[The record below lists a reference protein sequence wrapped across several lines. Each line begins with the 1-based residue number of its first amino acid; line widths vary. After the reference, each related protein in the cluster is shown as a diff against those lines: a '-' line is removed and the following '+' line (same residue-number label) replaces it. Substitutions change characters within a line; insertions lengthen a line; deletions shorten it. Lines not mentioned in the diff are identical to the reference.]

1 MTTNEELKMTT
12 NQPRSFGQRLW
23 WIIRTTFL
31 IFILAVLVTAVLGG
45 LGYAGYLGV
54 LEIQRSNNSLAMRI
68 DANEQNLNS
77 LRDLVNTEFAQ
88 GNPEQQVQINQL
100 ENELARLTSQL
111 ESLQA
116 TQAADTAVQTE
127 QLTTLQADLA
137 TAIAENGDLAE
148 ELASVQAALVA
159 LQSDLNRSGGR
170 IDELG
175 GDVDRLRVQ
184 LADLDDAL
192 TAFRDE
198 AVALHDQE
206 TAELQQSLT
215 LLQLWGVLTNA
226 RLALLNDDVTGAE
239 TAAAQAQTLAAALTA
254 EPDSAVAVILERLQ
268 TRLDLAAG
276 SFATSL
282 ATAAQDLEAASRE
295 LSLLMARPT
304 AESAVVEATPALT
317 ETPEASEEEE
327 TAVTPT
333 APPPATTTPQPL
345 PTPSPTATP

>member
-77 LRDLVNTEFAQ
+77 LRDLVNSEFAQ

-226 RLALLNDDVTGAE
+226 RLALLNDDVTGAA
-239 TAAAQAQTLAAALTA
+239 TAVTQAQTLAANLTA
-254 EPDSAVAVILERLQ
+254 EPDTAVVVILERLQ

-276 SFATSL
+276 SFASSL

-304 AESAVVEATPALT
+304 AETEVVEATPDLT
-317 ETPEASEEEE
+317 VTPETSE
-327 TAVTPT
+327 TAGTAVAPT
-333 APPPATTTPQPL
+333 ATPSATTTPQPL
-345 PTPSPTATP
+345 LTPAPTATP

>member
-1 MTTNEELKMTT
+1 MTINEELKMTT

-23 WIIRTTFL
+23 WIIRTTLL
-31 IFILAVLVTAVLGG
+31 IFVLAVLATAVLGG

-77 LRDLVNTEFAQ
+77 LRDLVNSEFAQ
-88 GNPEQQVQINQL
+88 GNPEQQVQLNQL

-116 TQAADTAVQTE
+116 TQAADTAVQTD
-127 QLTTLQADLA
+127 QLTTLQTDLA
-137 TAIAENGDLAE
+137 DAIAANSDLAE
-148 ELASVQAALVA
+148 ELASVQSALVA
-159 LQSDLNRSGGR
+159 LQSDLNSSGGR
-170 IDELG
+170 LDELG

-184 LADLDDAL
+184 LTELDDTL
-192 TAFRDE
+192 TVMNEEAAAARDR
-198 AVALHDQE
+198 E

-239 TAAAQAQTLAAALTA
+239 TAVAQAQTLAATLTA
-254 EPDSAVAVILERLQ
+254 EPDSAVEIILERLQ

-282 ATAAQDLEAASRE
+282 PTAAQDLEAASRE
-295 LSLLMARPT
+295 LGLLLSGPL
-304 AESAVVEATPALT
+304 AETEVVAVTPDLA
-317 ETPEASEEEE
+317 ETPETSDVEG
-327 TAVTPT
+327 TAVAPT
-333 APPPATTTPQPL
+333 AAPSATNTPQPL
-345 PTPSPTATP
+345 PTAAPTATP